1 MKNLSVAMA
10 TYVNFL
16 NCETGQKFAYLK
28 IQHALL
34 TVGPYT
40 SYVHCIYTF
49 DEGNWLKKNPNLYIL
64 NNLAINFQMKSW
76 DMLKWKYVT
85 KYNDSSLKTRQN
97 FFQHIYGKRDILKYA
112 GTECKVRNLSSRGWR
127 WLSDGDLPIYLPI
140 DPSVLFRF
148 LVFS

>member
-1 MKNLSVAMA
+1 MRRVKNLPIW
-10 TYVNFL
+10 
-16 NCETGQKFAYLK
+16 KFNMHCWLLDHIPLTCIAYILSK
-28 IQHALL
+28 GAI
-34 TVGPYT
+34 
-40 SYVHCIYTF
+40 
-49 DEGNWLKKNPNLYIL
+49 DLKKNLNLYTIIRTQIQ